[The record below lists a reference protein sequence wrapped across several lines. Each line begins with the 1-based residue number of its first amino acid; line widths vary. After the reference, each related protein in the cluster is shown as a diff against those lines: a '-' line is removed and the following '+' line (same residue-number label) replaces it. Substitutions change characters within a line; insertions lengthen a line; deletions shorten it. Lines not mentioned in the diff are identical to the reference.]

1 MQKNENKKIII
12 YSEISW
18 HFLEQRHHHLAD
30 YFAKRN
36 YKVHFVQRVVS
47 RVPSL
52 KELFQV
58 FIKLIFGSKNNIN
71 VEKKVPSNVTLRRS
85 LFLPVALPLS
95 GLYNWLIWFILE
107 RKYQKKA
114 IIYSFV
120 NNHFLIGGN
129 FPIRAKH
136 ALSIFDIIHN
146 WWEFPWHKKLH
157 RTLVSRNIRAYD
169 KIVTDSPAIAKKLN
183 CMEIPH
189 HTMLPGVGLEW
200 LNTASSSSEVA
211 PVFFGNL
218 RSNSDVELIE
228 RVSEMYSTE
237 LLGLIDSSINGSIEN
252 ASYLGEFNSADLV
265 KQISKYNLI
274 LLPYDDGEFS
284 KTIAPAKYF
293 EALATGSLVVTRAE
307 MDHLPGFDDYV
318 IKLNDLS
325 KASLDGLQDALI
337 KQQYNRESQ
346 IEFAKQH
353 LWEKRFSN
361 LLEFLE
367 VN

>member
-1 MQKNENKKIII
+1 
-12 YSEISW
+12 
-18 HFLEQRHHHLAD
+18 
-30 YFAKRN
+30 
-36 YKVHFVQRVVS
+36 
-47 RVPSL
+47 
-52 KELFQV
+52 
-58 FIKLIFGSKNNIN
+58 
-71 VEKKVPSNVTLRRS
+71 VPSNVTLRKS

-129 FPIRAKH
+129 FPFRAQH
-136 ALSIFDIIHN
+136 ALSVFDIIHN

-157 RTLVSRNIRAYD
+157 QTLVARNIRAYD
-169 KIVTDSPAIAKKLN
+169 KILTDSPVIAKKLN
-183 CMEIPH
+183 SIKIRH
-189 HTMLPGVGLEW
+189 HIMLPGVGLEL

-218 RSNSDVELIE
+218 RSNSDIDLVR
-228 RVSEMYSTE
+228 RVSEFYNTK
-237 LLGLIDSSINGSIEN
+237 LLGLIDSSINGSIGN

-265 KQISKYNLI
+265 KQISKYNII
-274 LLPYDDGEFS
+274 LLPYDGGEFS

-293 EALATGSLVVTRAE
+293 EALATGALVVTRAE
-307 MDHLPGFDDYV
+307 MKHLPGFDEYIV
-318 IKLNDLS
+318 KLNDLS
-325 KASLDGLQDALI
+325 EASLEGLQDALV
-337 KQQYNRESQ
+337 KQQNNRGSQ

-361 LLEFLE
+361 MFAFLE